1 MARDLKSN
9 PGRGTRHNPPNRF
22 TPLYYVRDQDWADE
36 DDPAPRTQVFRD
48 ASRSILSHNDS
59 PDVGFDV
66 SVNPYRGCEHGCIYC
81 YARPTHEYLGF
92 SAGLEFE
99 HNILIKQDAAE
110 LLKKALGSPR
120 WQPQP
125 IIFSGVT
132 DAYQPLERRLQ
143 LTRQCLDVL
152 RAFRNP
158 VVIITKN
165 HLVTRDLDL
174 LAELARFDAA
184 MVYLSITTLD
194 ATLCRKLEPRTSV
207 PERRL
212 AAIERVAA
220 AGVPVGVLVSPVI
233 PGLNDHEVPSILQAA
248 QQAGARYAGSMP
260 VRLPHAVGPLFEQW
274 LSEHYPT
281 KKSKILNRIKAMR
294 GGQLN
299 DPRFGL
305 RMRGE
310 GIFAQQLRDLF
321 RLSCRKVGIHAHGPT
336 LSTEAFQV
344 PGQAQ
349 LNLFP

>member
-1 MARDLKSN
+1 MAHEPKPIR
-9 PGRGTRHNPPNRF
+9 GRGASNNPPNRF
-22 TPLYYVRDQDWADE
+22 TPLYYVREQDWIDE
-36 DDPAPRTQVFRD
+36 DDPAPKTQVLRD
-48 ASRSILSHNDS
+48 TSRSILSRNDS

-99 HNILIKQDAAE
+99 SNILIKQDAAE
-110 LLKKALGSPR
+110 LLKQALRSPR

-125 IIFSGVT
+125 IALSGIT
-132 DAYQPLERRLQ
+132 DPYQPLERRLQ

-152 RAFRNP
+152 REFRNP

-174 LAELARFDAA
+174 LAELAIHQAA
-184 MVYLSITTLD
+184 MVYISITTLD
-194 ATLCRKLEPRTSV
+194 AALCRQLEPRASI

-212 AAIERVAA
+212 AAIEQAAA
-220 AGVPVGVLVSPVI
+220 AGVSVGVLVAPVI
-233 PGLNDHEVPSILQAA
+233 PGLNDHEVPSILHAA
-248 QQAGARYAGSMP
+248 HRAGARYAGSIP
-260 VRLPHAVGPLFEQW
+260 VRLPHAVGPLLEQW

-281 KKSKILNRIKAMR
+281 KKSKVLNRIKAMR

-299 DPRFGL
+299 DPRFGS

-310 GIFAQQLRDLF
+310 GIFAEQLHDLF
-321 RLSCRKVGIHAHGPT
+321 RLSCRKVGISSRGPN
-336 LSTEAFQV
+336 LSTEAFRV
-344 PGQAQ
+344 PGSGQ
-349 LNLFP
+349 LSLFA

>member
-1 MARDLKSN
+1 MSHEQKPFR
-9 PGRGTRHNPPNRF
+9 GRGASNNPPNRF
-22 TPLYYVRDQDWADE
+22 TPLYYVREQDWIDE
-36 DDPAPRTQVFRD
+36 DDPAPKTQVLRD
-48 ASRSILSHNDS
+48 SSRSILARNDS

-99 HNILIKQDAAE
+99 SNILIKPDAAV
-110 LLKKALGSPR
+110 LLKQALRSPR

-125 IIFSGVT
+125 IALSGVT
-132 DAYQPLERRLQ
+132 DPYQPLERRLQ

-158 VVIITKN
+158 VMIITKN
-165 HLVTRDLDL
+165 HLVTRDLDI
-174 LAELARFDAA
+174 LAELAHHQAA

-194 ATLCRKLEPRTSV
+194 AELSHKLEPRASI

-212 AAIERVAA
+212 AAIEQIAEV
-220 AGVPVGVLVSPVI
+220 GVPVGILASPII

-248 QQAGARYAGSMP
+248 HLAGARYAGSMP
-260 VRLPHAVGPLFEQW
+260 VRLPHAVGLLFEQW
-274 LSEHYPT
+274 LSQHYPA

-299 DPRFGL
+299 DPRFGS

-310 GIFAQQLRDLF
+310 GVFAQQLRDLF
-321 RLSCRKVGIHAHGPT
+321 RLSCRKVGISSRGPT
-336 LSTEAFQV
+336 LSSEAFRV
-344 PGQAQ
+344 PGSSQ
-349 LNLFP
+349 LSLFT